1 MVNTAP
7 MKTFIIAEAG
17 VNHNGDPKLALDL
30 VDTAARCGAD
40 AVKFQSFSADKL
52 VAPGAE
58 KAEYQKRETG
68 DGNQHAM
75 LKALEMS
82 EELHRKLFSRCAEVG
97 IEFMSTPFDEA
108 AADFLLALGMKRI
121 KVPSGEITNEPFLAF
136 LAAKGVPLIV
146 STGMASMDEIRRAV
160 EVIEATR
167 KGAGFKQP
175 LASMLTILHCTSNYP
190 AECSDVNLRAMQ
202 SIAHDMAVPV
212 GYSDHT
218 LGLAVSTAAVAMGA
232 TVIEKHFTLDR
243 SMPGPDHKASLS
255 PEELGQLVRQIRDV
269 EAALGSPIKQPTAS
283 ELPVRALVR
292 RSVTAAKSIRAGQAI
307 TVDDVVLLRPGT
319 GIQPGELSKVFGKH
333 AAHDIDAGTTLRW
346 SDLR

>member
-1 MVNTAP
+1 

-17 VNHNGDPKLALDL
+17 VNHNGDPGLAIDL

-52 VAPGAE
+52 VAPSAE

-82 EELHRKLFSRCAEVG
+82 EELHRRLFYRCAEMD

-167 KGAGFKQP
+167 QSKGFKEP
-175 LASMLTILHCTSNYP
+175 LASVLTILHCTSNYP
-190 AECSDVNLRAMQ
+190 AECGDVNLRAMQ
-202 SIAHDMAVPV
+202 SIALDIAVPV

-232 TVIEKHFTLDR
+232 AVIEKHFTLDR

-255 PEELGQLVRQIRDV
+255 PEELGHLVRQIRDV

-292 RSVTAAKSIRAGQAI
+292 RSVTAARPIRAGQTI
-307 TVDDVVLLRPGT
+307 TAEDVVLLRPGT
-319 GIQPGELSKVFGKH
+319 GIQPGELPWVLGKH
-333 AAHDIDAGTTLRW
+333 AARDINAGATLDW